1 MAAKSEAL
9 VEDTESSGSGTAS
22 FGATAAAADRAA
34 PLSDTVALLF
44 AVACGLAVANV
55 YYAQPLLDTMADE
68 FGIGHAAVGLII
80 TITQIGY
87 GFGLLL
93 VVPLG
98 DILNRRRLIIGQSLL
113 SVLALLMV
121 AAAPTGVILFIG
133 MTAVGLLAVVTQVL
147 VAYAAAL
154 APPTERGRVVGVVT
168 SGIIIGILLARTIS
182 GTLSDLFGWRSVYV
196 VSAAATLVIAALLA
210 KVLPRRE
217 DRSASTTDPAM
228 TYPKLIGS
236 VFVLFVEEPVLRIRA
251 TLALLIFTAITVLWT
266 PMVLPLGAPPFSLSH
281 TEIGLF
287 GLAGAM
293 GAIGAA
299 RAGRLAD
306 RGRAEH
312 TTGIALAIMLVS
324 WLPIALL
331 PYSLWGLIVGVVA
344 IDFAL
349 QSVHVANQSL
359 IYRVRPEARSR
370 LTAGYMIFY
379 SIGSAT
385 GSIASTLVY
394 ARAGWNGVCLL
405 GAMISA
411 FALVFWALT
420 RHRYGGE
427 AAKSMAQRM
436 PADDNAGHE
445 ADICVHARSRG

>member
-1 MAAKSEAL
+1 MRAKSESL
-9 VEDTESSGSGTAS
+9 VDSIESSSGTAS
-22 FGATAAAADRAA
+22 FGATAAAGDRAA
-34 PLSDTVALLF
+34 PLSDAVALLF

-113 SVLALLMV
+113 SVLALLTV
-121 AAAPTGVILFIG
+121 AAAPSYLVLFIG

-154 APPTERGRVVGVVT
+154 AAPDERGRVVGVVT

-196 VSAAATLVIAALLA
+196 VSAAATLVIAILLA

-217 DRSASTTDPAM
+217 DRSASKTDSAM

-251 TLALLIFTAITVLWT
+251 TLALLIFTAITILWT

-281 TEIGLF
+281 TEIGLL

-312 TTGIALAIMLVS
+312 TTGVALAIMLVS

-344 IDFAL
+344 IDFGL

-394 ARAGWNGVCLL
+394 ARAGWSGVCLL
-405 GAMISA
+405 GAIISA

-420 RHRYGGE
+420 RHRYGGN
-427 AAKSMAQRM
+427 AASRV
-436 PADDNAGHE
+436 PACGQTT
-445 ADICVHARSRG
+445 VPLS